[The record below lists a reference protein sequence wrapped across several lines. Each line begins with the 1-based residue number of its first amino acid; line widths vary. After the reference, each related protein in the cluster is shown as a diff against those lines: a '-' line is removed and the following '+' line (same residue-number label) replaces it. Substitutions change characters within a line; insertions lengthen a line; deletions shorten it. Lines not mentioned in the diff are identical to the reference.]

1 MIPSPKKVSRRNALK
16 LFGATGLGFWATA
29 HAEEATV
36 AMSPEEA
43 LTRLKLGNEAYV
55 SNLAA
60 HPGQTAAVRETV
72 AKGQTPFAIV
82 LGCADSR
89 VPPEIV
95 FDQGLG
101 DLFTV
106 RVAGNIADDAVLGS
120 IQFAAAEFG
129 VPLIMV
135 LGHERCGAVKAT
147 LEYLEAENKT
157 ELPGAI
163 ASLVEP
169 IAPAVERVLGSE
181 GDVLQNAVH
190 SNVELVVETLQA
202 DAILQSLIAEN
213 KLMIV
218 GGSYDLDT
226 GIVAMLPA
234 MS

>member
-1 MIPSPKKVSRRNALK
+1 MTPLQEKVSRRAALK
-16 LFGATGLGFWATA
+16 VLGATGLGFWSVAQ
-29 HAEEATV
+29 AEEAKV
-36 AMSPEEA
+36 AMSPGEA

-55 SNLAA
+55 ANKAA
-60 HPGQTAAVRETV
+60 HPGQTSAVRETV

-82 LGCADSR
+82 LGCSDSR
-89 VPPEIV
+89 VPPEII

-120 IQFAAAEFG
+120 IEFAVAEFG
-129 VPLIMV
+129 TPLIMV

-147 LEYLEAENKT
+147 LEYAEAENKA

-169 IAPAVERVLGSE
+169 ITPAVERVLGSE
-181 GDVLQNAVH
+181 GDVLQNAVL
-190 SNVELVVETLQA
+190 SNIELVVETLKA
-202 DAILQSLIAEN
+202 DPILQPLIAEN
-213 KLMIV
+213 KLMVV

-226 GIVAMLPA
+226 GIVAMVA
-234 MS
+234 GVS